1 MNFVLANLQFA
12 SSEYKN
18 L

>member
-1 MNFVLANLQFA
+1 MVVIMLQLGA

-18 L
+18 IK